1 VLVTASCGLSPQSE
15 LPGGGGS
22 DGETNSSDSSTNDGR
37 SHAHLELL
45 AGDADSPGSVDG
57 TRAAARFN
65 LPTGVAVD
73 GAGNVYVADAE
84 NSTIRKVTRAGV
96 VTTLAGTAGMS
107 GSADGTGAAA
117 RFFFPTSVALD
128 GAGNVYVADTGN
140 NTLRKVT
147 PTGAVTTLAGTPGM
161 MGSTDGT
168 GPAARFNFPSGVAVD
183 GAGNVYV
190 ADQVNSIIRRV
201 TAAGVVT
208 TLAGTPGTPG
218 SADGTGAAA
227 RFNFPSGVAVDGAG
241 NVYVVDHGNSTLRKI
256 TAAGIVTTLAG
267 TPGVSGSADGTG
279 AAARFFFPTGVAVDG
294 AGNVYVAD
302 FETIRKVT
310 PTGVVTTLAGAP
322 GVQGSADGRGVAARF
337 FAASGVAVDGAG
349 NLYVAD
355 DGNSNIRKVT
365 PTGVVTTLAGP
376 PGSEGSADGTGAA
389 ARFFV
394 PAGVAADGARN
405 VYVADTGNSTLRK
418 VTAAGVVTTLA
429 GAAGAFGSEDGTGA
443 AARFNGPAA
452 VAVDSARNVYVADAG
467 NVTLRKVTAAGV
479 VTTLAGTPGAFGSA
493 DGTGAA
499 ARFSSPVGVAVDSA
513 GNVYVLDDDTVRK
526 VTAAGVVTTL
536 AGTAGMR
543 GSADGTGAAARF
555 SSPTGIAVD
564 STGNVYVADTVNNT
578 IRKVTAAGVVTTLA
592 GTAGAFGSADGT
604 GAAARFGFPEGVAVD
619 SAGNVYVADTGNLA
633 IRRVTPTGTTTTV
646 GVASVLLGTT
656 PTFTFPSHLAIG
668 GDSIVFT
675 ANNAILLLRHGA
687 Q

>member
-302 FETIRKVT
+302 FET
-310 PTGVVTTLAGAP
+310 
-322 GVQGSADGRGVAARF
+322 
-337 FAASGVAVDGAG
+337 
-349 NLYVAD
+349 
-355 DGNSNIRKVT
+355 IRKVT